1 MHDIVHQGVGQPE
14 AHALLRRAHAAAYR
28 FPDGFGGFRADL
40 VYRDD
45 QRDLSG
51 SVEVR
56 SPSDISV
63 ELLEASDEQR
73 AWVRDAL
80 SSEMGHRWPTRYE
93 ERDGRY
99 TLTVESRPE
108 HPLGHLLRFHDDRFR
123 SAYCVSDDAITVVDR
138 TIGGHRF
145 NIVMQAWVRTEDG
158 RRLPAHYT
166 VGFWDVETG
175 QLERAEIYSSEYVLA
190 DGVYLLA
197 RRRVVTV
204 DDRGLR
210 VRQLELRDHTL
221 LLPARA
227 LA

>member
-1 MHDIVHQGVGQPE
+1 MPESVHPGVGQPD

-28 FPDGFGGFRADL
+28 YPDGFGGFRADL
-40 VYRDD
+40 IYRDD
-45 QRDLSG
+45 ERGLSG
-51 SVEVR
+51 AVEAR
-56 SPSDISV
+56 SPSEISV

-73 AWVRDAL
+73 AWVRDVLA
-80 SSEMGHRWPTRYE
+80 SEMGHRWPTHYE

-99 TLTVESRPE
+99 TLTVESRLE

-123 SAYCVSDDAITVVDR
+123 STYCVSDDAITVVDR

-145 NIVMQAWVRTEDG
+145 NIVMQAWIRTEDG
-158 RRLPAHYT
+158 RRLPAQYT
-166 VGFWDVETG
+166 VAFWDVETG
-175 QLERAEIYSSEYVLA
+175 RLERVEIYSSEYVLA
-190 DGVYLLA
+190 SGVYLLA

-210 VRQLELRDHTL
+210 VRQLELRDHA
-221 LLPARA
+221 LLPAQA